1 MKNPIDAA
9 EQLLHLLFII
19 QNKLMRP
26 VFQQTKTELSPLQIH
41 VLMTLRDNKTV
52 TMTMLANEI
61 RISKQQLTRLVDN
74 LVSQGSVQREF
85 DNLDRRI
92 IKISLTTAGLDIL
105 VNIDKTAQEVLTARL
120 EAFDDKKLTEL
131 NDAVGRLSRLLR
143 ELS

>member
-9 EQLLHLLFII
+9 EQLLYLLFNI

-26 VFQQTKTELSPLQIH
+26 VIQQTKTALSPLQVH
-41 VLMTLRDNKTV
+41 VLMTLKDNKTV

-74 LVSQGSVQREF
+74 LVSQGIAKREF

-92 IKISLTTAGLDIL
+92 IKISLTEAGLSL
-105 VNIDKTAQEVLTARL
+105 LANLEKEAREGLAARL
-120 EAFDDKKLTEL
+120 EAFDDKKMAEL
-131 NDAVGRLSRLLR
+131 NDAVDGLSRLLR
-143 ELS
+143 ELP